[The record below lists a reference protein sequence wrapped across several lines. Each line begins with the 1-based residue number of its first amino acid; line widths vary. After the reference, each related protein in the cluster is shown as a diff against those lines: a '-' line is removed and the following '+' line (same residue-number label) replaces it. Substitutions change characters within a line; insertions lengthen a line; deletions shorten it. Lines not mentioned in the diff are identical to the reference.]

1 MRGLV
6 VLSGLRGSPRSPLCI
21 GIQTPEVA
29 GCGCELP
36 VLKFG
41 SPEPCRLGMGWGWVR
56 PARCSEGTNLIPEPR
71 VQGVSGAGP
80 LWLRRA
86 GLGAVGLELGTGLWP
101 TVQPFCSLWVLGLKS
116 RLGAT
121 PLPSKC

>member
-6 VLSGLRGSPRSPLCI
+6 VLSGLPGSQRSPLCI

-56 PARCSEGTNLIPEPR
+56 PARCSETTNLIPEPW

-86 GLGAVGLELGTGLWP
+86 GLRAVGPELGTSLWP
-101 TVQPFCSLWVLGLKS
+101 TVQLFSSLWVLGLKS
-116 RLGAT
+116 LPGAT
-121 PLPSKC
+121 PLPKC